1 MCHKRFLLE
10 LIDLKTLLLLVS
22 GKNKMADL
30 DGGGIVETK
39 WKTLSLTHVEYPEG
53 DKVYS
58 RTHKLCNV
66 KTTFVCI

>member
-1 MCHKRFLLE
+1 M
-10 LIDLKTLLLLVS
+10 VS

-30 DGGGIVETK
+30 DGGETVETK

-66 KTTFVCI
+66 KTTFVYI